1 MSRWLTI
8 LLFLVPL
15 SAWAMGDPERGE
27 QLAGVCTAC
36 HGQDGNSTVSAWP
49 KIAGQHPDYAAR
61 QSRLIREQLRNVP
74 QMYPMVMNL
83 SDQDLM
89 DLAAYFGQF
98 EVEPGVADESLV
110 GRGQSLFQAGDM
122 DAGIPACSGCHGPA
136 GDGIPGAH
144 YPKLR
149 GQHADYTADR
159 LQRYRSGENNGENDP
174 YSNIMV
180 AVSKNLTDA
189 DIEALS
195 SYIEGLHQ
203 ARFAD
208 NMGQ

>member
-8 LLFLVPL
+8 LLMIIPV
-15 SAWAMGDPERGE
+15 SVWAMGDAERGE
-27 QLAGVCTAC
+27 QLSAVCAAC
-36 HGQDGNSTVSAWP
+36 HGQDGNSSVSAWP
-49 KIAGQHPDYAAR
+49 KIAGQHIDYAAR

-83 SDQDLM
+83 TDQDLL
-89 DLAAYFGQF
+89 DLAAYYAQF
-98 EVEPGVADESLV
+98 EIQPGVADEALV
-110 GRGQSLFQAGDM
+110 ERGKSLFQAGDL

-144 YPKLR
+144 YPLLR

-159 LQRYRSGENNGENDP
+159 LQRYRSGENNGEDDP

-180 AVSKNLTDA
+180 AVASNLSDD
-189 DIEALS
+189 DIQALS

-203 ARFAD
+203 ARFVESSA
-208 NMGQ
+208 Q

>member
-8 LLFLVPL
+8 LLMMIPMSV
-15 SAWAMGDPERGE
+15 WAMGDPERGE
-27 QLAGVCTAC
+27 QLAGVCSAC
-36 HGQDGNSTVSAWP
+36 HGQDGNSAVSAWP

-61 QSRLIREQLRNVP
+61 QSRLIREQLRDVP
-74 QMYPMVMNL
+74 EMYPMVMNL
-83 SDQDLM
+83 TDQDLQ
-89 DLAAYFGQF
+89 DLAAYFAQF
-98 EVEPGVADESLV
+98 EMQPGVADEALV
-110 GRGQSLFQAGDM
+110 ERGQALFQAGDI

-144 YPKLR
+144 YPMLR

-159 LQRYRSGENNGENDP
+159 LQRYRSGENNGESDP

-180 AVSKNLTDA
+180 AVSRNLTDA
-189 DIEALS
+189 DIQALS

-208 NMGQ
+208 SSAQ

>member
-1 MSRWLTI
+1 MSRWLMI
-8 LLFLVPL
+8 LLITIPV
-15 SAWAMGDPERGE
+15 SVWATGDAERGE
-27 QLAGVCTAC
+27 QLAGICSAC
-36 HGQDGNSTVSAWP
+36 HGQDGNSSVSAWP

-61 QSRLIREQLRNVP
+61 QSRLIREQLRDVP

-83 SDQDLM
+83 TDQDLL
-89 DLAAYFGQF
+89 DLAAYYAQF
-98 EVEPGVADESLV
+98 EIQPGVADEALV
-110 GRGQSLFQAGDM
+110 ERGSALFQAGDL

-159 LQRYRSGENNGENDP
+159 LQRYRSGENNGEKDP

-180 AVSKNLTDA
+180 AVSRNLSDA
-189 DIEALS
+189 DIQALS

-203 ARFAD
+203 VRFAD
-208 NMGQ
+208 SSAQ